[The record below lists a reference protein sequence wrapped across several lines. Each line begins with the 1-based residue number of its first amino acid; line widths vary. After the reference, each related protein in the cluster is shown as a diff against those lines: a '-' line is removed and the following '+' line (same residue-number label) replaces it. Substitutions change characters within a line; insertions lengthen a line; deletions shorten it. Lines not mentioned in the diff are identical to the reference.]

1 MDIVLD
7 WSSYQLIMKMFTE
20 VIIQVKSGVIFS

>member
-1 MDIVLD
+1 MDIVLG